1 MSILMQKSEPIIDLN
16 HTQYL
21 PKITVYIVT
30 KNRLDQLIQAIKSVE
45 SQTLTDWE
53 LIVVDD
59 GSTDETASF
68 LRNQGQSPKFRW
80 YRNDISVGAAAARNV
95 AISQARGEFI
105 TGLDDDD
112 RFRPERLQRFME
124 NWGPGHPVLTSWDT
138 LERVDGRGVTWRKP
152 EIITWQDLLY
162 KNLIGN
168 QVFTRTEF
176 LQEIGGFDPALPS
189 AQDYDTWIRLVK
201 LHGPVRVVQ
210 ESLQIIMMRPGDAR
224 ISSGSRTW
232 LGYFACYRKHKSDMN
247 RAQQKYHLHTI
258 RLAQGKQR
266 LMNVFFWTPSRFWVK
281 EVSKFLF
288 KT

>member
-1 MSILMQKSEPIIDLN
+1 MSILMRKSEPIIDLN

-30 KNRLDQLIQAIKSVE
+30 KNRLDQLKQAIKSVE

-68 LRNQGQSPKFRW
+68 LRNRGHTPKFRW
-80 YRNDISVGAAAARNV
+80 YHNDISVGAAAARNV

-112 RFRPERLQRFME
+112 RFRPERLQRFLE
-124 NWGPGHPVLTSWDT
+124 NWEPGHPVLTSWDT
-138 LERVDGRGVTWRKP
+138 LERVDGRGITWRKP
-152 EIITWQDLLY
+152 RVITWQDLLY

-168 QVFTRTEF
+168 QVFTRTEY

-247 RAQQKYHLHTI
+247 RAQRKYHLHTI

-266 LMNVFFWTPSRFWVK
+266 LMDVFFWTPKRYWVK